1 MVFTF
6 KTAENKLDPNSK
18 QLMYDYFSVLVY
30 KNSSKYIKTVNAE
43 KVTIPQALE
52 IQYKPASSSPNVT
65 YPDGTN
71 TYAAQNLYF
80 YGLIHNNILDVT
92 CDSNGAL
99 INPGIVG
106 ELVIQNGKLTGGGK
120 IYLCFLLAT
129 DETLPYLSIT
139 SNDIDRIISMV
150 ITDRTSVDLN
160 ISTTLNGV
168 LPVQNSAITYTSEV
182 DTVVVF
188 TTPVYINNSSASVIK
203 PCNTTTTLFKKEPAA
218 PGVYGSLTGDNI
230 KTKGIDD
237 IYIDCQP
244 TGESA
249 ETINTYQVPVNS
261 EYTRDASRIDLYK
274 TTVQLCIVFT
284 FMVVSYYAIPTVY
297 KMIIIDLVNKFVL
310 NPEDP
315 KIAADAKEKDKIKN
329 NKATAYSI
337 EYLRKMKEEEGTERE
352 KGIDT
357 FVRIASLDFWIF
369 MFVLIIFVIIL
380 TKGGSGEMDAVSAI
394 YFVIF
399 FIMGYANVKFSK
411 ISASFMQSRVN
422 GEIVGDGYPAES
434 KIGTIINFLE
444 PSDIFFGL
452 FSDLG
457 KFFMSSEKS
466 AYVGLFWVFGLAILH
481 GTIWGLNSTKPEV
494 MPKELGVLISIPLTL
509 LILIGAPVGVLS
521 NISRDDFYNK
531 MWSDEKKAEVAAKK
545 AAKLGTLSRALN
557 TVTSAVLPGPP
568 AGAGPPA
575 VPP

>member
-1 MVFTF
+1 
-6 KTAENKLDPNSK
+6 
-18 QLMYDYFSVLVY
+18 
-30 KNSSKYIKTVNAE
+30 
-43 KVTIPQALE
+43 
-52 IQYKPASSSPNVT
+52 
-65 YPDGTN
+65 
-71 TYAAQNLYF
+71 
-80 YGLIHNNILDVT
+80 
-92 CDSNGAL
+92 
-99 INPGIVG
+99 
-106 ELVIQNGKLTGGGK
+106 
-120 IYLCFLLAT
+120 
-129 DETLPYLSIT
+129 
-139 SNDIDRIISMV
+139 MV
-150 ITDRTSVDLN
+150 ITDTTNLDLN

-168 LPVQNSAITYTSEV
+168 LPVQNSAITYSSGN
-182 DTVVVF
+182 DTVIVF
-188 TTPVYINNSSASVIK
+188 TSPVYINNSSASVIK
-203 PCNTTTTLFKKEPAA
+203 PCNTNTPLFTSVPAA
-218 PGVYGSLTGDNI
+218 PGVYGTLTGDNI
-230 KTKGIDD
+230 KMKGIDD

-284 FMVVSYYAIPTVY
+284 FMVVSYYAVPTMY
-297 KMIIIDLVNKFVL
+297 KLIIIDLVNKFVL

-315 KIAADAKEKDKIKN
+315 KIANDEKEKDKIKN
-329 NKATAYSI
+329 NKSTSYSI

-357 FVRIASLDFWIF
+357 HVRIATLDFWIF
-369 MFVLIIFVIIL
+369 MVALIMFTIIL
-380 TKGGSGEMDAVSAI
+380 TKGGSGELDAVSAI

-411 ISASFMQSRVN
+411 ITASFMQTRVN

-434 KIGTIINFLE
+434 KNGTSINFLE
-444 PSDIFFGL
+444 PADIGFGI

-531 MWSDEKKAEVAAKK
+531 LWSQDKKNEVAAKK
-545 AAKLGTLSRALN
+545 AAKLGTLSRMLN
-557 TVTSAVLPGPP
+557 GATGAAPP
-568 AGAGPPA
+568 IPP
-575 VPP
+575 

>member
-6 KTAENKLDPNSK
+6 DATKNKLDANAK

-30 KNSSKYIKTVNAE
+30 KSSSKYTKTVDDK

-52 IQYKPASSSPNVT
+52 VQYKPASSSPNVT
-65 YPDGTN
+65 YPDGTI
-71 TYAAQNLYF
+71 TYAAQYLYF

-99 INPGIVG
+99 INKEIVG
-106 ELVIQNGKLTGGGK
+106 EMIIKNSKLTGSGN
-120 IYLCFLLAT
+120 IYLCFLLAA
-129 DETLPYLSIT
+129 DETLPYLSVT
-139 SNDIDRIISMV
+139 SNDIDRTISMI
-150 ITDRTSVDLN
+150 ITDTTDKDLN

-168 LPVQNSAITYTSEV
+168 LPVQNSAITYTSGN
-182 DTVVVF
+182 DTVIVF

-203 PCNTTTTLFKKEPAA
+203 PCNTTTPLFTSVPAA

-274 TTVQLCIVFT
+274 TTVQLCIVFS
-284 FMVVSYYAIPTVY
+284 FLVVSYYAIPTLY
-297 KMIIIDLVNKFVL
+297 KMLIIDLVNKFVL

-315 KIAADAKEKDKIKN
+315 KIAGNETEKDKIKN
-329 NKATAYSI
+329 NKATSYSI
-337 EYLRKMKEEEGTERE
+337 EYLRKMKEEEGTERN

-357 FVRIASLDFWIF
+357 FVRIATLDFWIF
-369 MFVLIIFVIIL
+369 IFASIIFIIIL
-380 TKGGSGEMDAVSAI
+380 TKGGSPEMDPVSAI

-399 FIMGYANVKFSK
+399 FVMGYANVKFSK

-434 KIGTIINFLE
+434 KKGTSINFME
-444 PSDIFFGL
+444 PSDMFFGL

-457 KFFMSSEKS
+457 KFFTSSEKS
-466 AYVGLFWVFGLAILH
+466 AYVGLFWLIGLAVLH
-481 GTIWGLNSTKPEV
+481 GTIWGLNSTQPQV
-494 MPKELGVLISIPLTL
+494 MPKDLGIMITIPLTL

-531 MWSDEKKAEVAAKK
+531 MWSQEKKNQVAKQKAE
-545 AAKLGTLSRALN
+545 KLGALSRMFN
-557 TVTSAVLPGPP
+557 TATSSLAKPTPP
-568 AGAGPPA
+568 APPK
-575 VPP
+575 

>member
-1 MVFTF
+1 
-6 KTAENKLDPNSK
+6 
-18 QLMYDYFSVLVY
+18 
-30 KNSSKYIKTVNAE
+30 
-43 KVTIPQALE
+43 
-52 IQYKPASSSPNVT
+52 
-65 YPDGTN
+65 
-71 TYAAQNLYF
+71 
-80 YGLIHNNILDVT
+80 LDVT

-120 IYLCFLLAT
+120 IYLCFLLAA

-150 ITDRTSVDLN
+150 ITDSTSVDLN

-357 FVRIASLDFWIF
+357 FVRIATLDFWIF
-369 MFVLIIFVIIL
+369 MFALIIFVIIL
-380 TKGGSGEMDAVSAI
+380 TKGGSGEIDAVSAI

-411 ISASFMQSRVN
+411 ISTSFMQSRVN
-422 GEIVGDGYPAES
+422 GELVGDGYPAES
-434 KIGTIINFLE
+434 KNGTSINFLE
-444 PSDIFFGL
+444 PSDIGFGI

-481 GTIWGLNSTKPEV
+481 GTIWGLNSTKPDV

-531 MWSDEKKAEVAAKK
+531 MWSDEKKAEVAKKK
-545 AAKLGTLSRALN
+545 AEKLGTLSRALN

-568 AGAGPPA
+568 AVPPA
-575 VPP
+575 VPPR